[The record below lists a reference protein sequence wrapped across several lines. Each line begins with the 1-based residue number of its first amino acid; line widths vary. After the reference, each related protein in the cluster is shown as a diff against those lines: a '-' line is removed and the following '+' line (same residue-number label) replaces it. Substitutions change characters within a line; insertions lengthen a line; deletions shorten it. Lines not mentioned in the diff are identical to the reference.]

1 MTWTTQM
8 IHLMTTT
15 IQPTQKLTPKTRFP
29 LVKDNHQPTTTQ
41 PKDNHQPTTTQPK
54 DNHQPTTT
62 QPKDNH
68 QPTTTQ
74 PKDNHQPT
82 TTQPKN
88 NHQPTTTQPKDNHQL
103 AIIHLVTTHHIR
115 THQWDNTGLVR
126 NDILCSIYSNIF
138 SSSCCCKDD
147 FIRSVRIL

>member
-15 IQPTQKLTPKTRFP
+15 IQPTQKLTPKIRFH
-29 LVKDNHQPTTTQ
+29 LVKDYHQPTTTQ

-74 PKDNHQPT
+74 PKDNHQ
-82 TTQPKN
+82 
-88 NHQPTTTQPKDNHQL
+88 L
-103 AIIHLVTTHHIR
+103 AIIHLVTTHHIN
-115 THQWDNTGLVR
+115 THQWDNTSLVR
-126 NDILCSIYSNIF
+126 NNIPCSIYSNIF
-138 SSSCCCKDD
+138 SSSCCRKDD
-147 FIRSVRIL
+147 FIRSVPIL